1 MLDEPKKRALLE
13 EAEAQA
19 AQAAGSKKPRTA
31 AAKPGKPGRLLE
43 LLAQE
48 VIHGERSAYTGK
60 APAGV
65 PRVAPSPPAV
75 IHPHPSEAAN
85 AAGGPPVTAKTVL
98 DAEGPEAV
106 ARWVLQQPGVLLTDT
121 TMRDAHQSLL
131 ATRVRTTDIVE
142 GAKIADQVLSR
153 AFSFECWGGATYDVC
168 YRFLHEGGSVFLG
181 GWCVKLVG

>member
-13 EAEAQA
+13 EAEAKA
-19 AQAAGSKKPRTA
+19 AQSSKKPRTA
-31 AAKPGKPGRLLE
+31 AAKAGRPGRLLE
-43 LLAQE
+43 YLAQE
-48 VIHGERSAYTGK
+48 VVHGERSLYTGK
-60 APAGV
+60 APAGI
-65 PRVAPSPPAV
+65 PSVAPLPPSV
-75 IHPHPSEAAN
+75 IHPHPSGFAN

-142 GAKIADQVLSR
+142 GATIADQVLSR

-168 YRFLHEGGSVFLG
+168 YRFLHEGGFWVGCLG
-181 GWCVKLVG
+181 C